1 MIHIDH
7 VLYSSP
13 LTVFVFFR
21 QSAYR
26 VSLLSILETLCF
38 LSEEKGLM
46 VMQAIFE
53 FLREQTIIIL
63 IVAASI
69 STFIEMLI
77 AVYVPFLF
85 VQ

>member
-13 LTVFVFFR
+13 LTVFVYFR
-21 QSAYR
+21 QSANS

>member
-7 VLYSSP
+7 ALYTSP

-26 VSLLSILETLCF
+26 VSLESILEVLRF
-38 LSEEKGLM
+38 LSEKKGMM
-46 VMQAIFE
+46 VMLAIFE
-53 FLREQTIIIL
+53 FLRELTIT
-63 IVAASI
+63 IVIVTASI

-77 AVYVPFLF
+77 A
-85 VQ
+85 